1 MRDFFRD
8 CARNGMQQSRRC
20 DGFAKHQSARSEDD
34 NGPEKIVEVFFRQ
47 NTAAEEE
54 NHGNNGYNAHVAK
67 DLVELVAETPEDNRD
82 EGRESDEPLR
92 AGEMVF
98 DGPNGDDGCAA
109 AGFEADE

>member
-47 NTAAEEE
+47 NSCAEEKHDWDDS
-54 NHGNNGYNAHVAK
+54 NDAHVAK
-67 DLVELVAETPEDNRD
+67 DAIKLVAETPEDNRD